1 MYFFLLLVYFI
12 LLIFARREKC
22 IIFVE
27 NKNICIMKKFVLIAL
42 IALSSICFAQTK
54 SILFIGNS
62 YTYSNG
68 GVDVMLKNIA
78 LAEGD
83 TLETEAFTVG

>member
-1 MYFFLLLVYFI
+1 MIV
-12 LLIFARREKC
+12 
-22 IIFVE
+22 
-27 NKNICIMKKFVLIAL
+27 IMKRLILIAF

-62 YTYSNG
+62 YTYYNG
-68 GVDVMLKNIA
+68 GVDEMLKNIA

-83 TLETEAFTVG
+83 TLYTESFTIGGAKFSDFCNNSETFARIR